1 MEGLGGSFELV
12 GVGARGEGTPLKEMF
27 LLCATLMARGDDRDT
42 RGEGDLMGDGPDRG
56 SAGRPKDQ
64 LFAGVMM
71 VVEGVGVGAGGRGE
85 LA

>member
-1 MEGLGGSFELV
+1 V

-27 LLCATLMARGDDRDT
+27 LLWATLMARGDDRDT

-56 SAGRPKDQ
+56 SDGRPNDQ
-64 LFAGVMM
+64 LLFGVVM
-71 VVEGVGVGAGGRGE
+71 VVDGMGVGAGGRGE